1 METGD
6 ESAKRLEMA
15 AVNEGSHTQMADD
28 IDWGVSHIDCLCK
41 WHVVNCFPV
50 IVTCRHSVVGSEIG
64 TQV

>member
-6 ESAKRLEMA
+6 ESVKRLEMA

-41 WHVVNCFPV
+41 WHVVN
-50 IVTCRHSVVGSEIG
+50 
-64 TQV
+64 